1 MNDICRARKELK
13 LMKLIQFRIK
23 KEKYIFRVTDKSGIF
38 PLGNAKDYEQKTRAY
53 IEIESDP
60 LWAV

>member
-23 KEKYIFRVTDKSGIF
+23 KEKNIFRVTDKSGIF
-38 PLGNAKDYEQKTRAY
+38 PLGNTTDYEQKTRAY

-60 LWAV
+60 LWAG